1 MASEVDICNLALG
14 FLGDTATVASLEPPE
29 GSAQAEHCARFYP
42 IARDTLLQMHAWGFA
57 SRRVQLAEISGTP
70 YGWTHAYARPID
82 ALDIIAIQR
91 PGTPDYAEDREP
103 FVCETG
109 LQGNEVIY
117 CNVEGAIARYTARIT
132 DTTRFPPAF
141 VTALAW
147 QLASFLAGP
156 ILKGDAGAAESK
168 RCAQLT
174 QAYVLQAIQSDSRQR
189 HIELEHTPDWVRGRS
204 RLNAPGW
211 GR

>member
-42 IARDTLLQMHAWGFA
+42 IARDSLLQMHAWGFA
-57 SRRVQLAEISGTP
+57 SRRVQLAEISGAP
-70 YGWTHAYARPID
+70 FGWTHAYARPVD

-91 PGTPDYAEDREP
+91 PGTPDYAEDQEP
-103 FVCETG
+103 YVCETN
-109 LQGNEVIY
+109 QAGNEVIY

-132 DTTRFPPAF
+132 DTTRFSPAF

-168 RCAQLT
+168 RCAQMT
-174 QAYVLQAIQSDSRQR
+174 QAYLLQAIQNDSRQR
-189 HIELEHTPDWVRGRS
+189 HVELEHTPEWVRGRS